1 MQGVRVQRL
10 LVMLAALLLATGAQA
25 AKNVIVMIPDGCAA
39 SLQTVAR
46 WYKGAPLA
54 VDPLVVGSVT
64 TYMANSVVTDSAP
77 AATAIASGYK
87 STDKFIGIGPRAED
101 VLSVLPTPPES
112 LRYKPLATVLEGAR
126 LKGKATGV
134 VATSN
139 ISHATPAGFY
149 AHVHDRGLAND
160 IMEHLVYQNVDVVL
174 GGGRANLLPKA
185 LGGARTDGEDLLAV
199 VKQRGYTVVENK
211 TQLAA
216 LSSGRVF
223 GVFAADHMSPHID
236 RAEFAPEQPSL
247 AEMTAKAIE
256 LLSKD
261 PDGFFLMVEGSQVD
275 WAMHANDPIWAVTD
289 FLAFDEAVQV
299 ARDFAA
305 THGDTLLLAFPDHD
319 TGGFSLGNYRT
330 NSSYVKIKVEE
341 VVNPLKNMKITAE
354 AVARKIGADPTV
366 DKVKSAV
373 QEWWGLTLSDD
384 DASAILNEAKNV
396 GLGYALGKVVSA
408 RHTVFGWSSHGHVG
422 TDVPLWAFGP
432 GAPKG
437 LLDNTDLAK
446 VTAAALGFNLAAVD
460 AHLFVNLQEE
470 FPGATV
476 DMTDPANPV
485 VRIGAS
491 ALPVS
496 KNTLYYAPLGMTFP
510 LDGLVVYAPKTGKA
524 YASRLAVA
532 ILKAVQQM
540 TIPFDGRRL
549 DTLLEAEEI
558 TQVLGFPIA
567 PEAIR

>member
-236 RAEFAPEQPSL
+236 RAEFAPDQPSL

-373 QEWWGLTLSDD
+373 QEW
-384 DASAILNEAKNV
+384 
-396 GLGYALGKVVSA
+396 
-408 RHTVFGWSSHGHVG
+408 
-422 TDVPLWAFGP
+422 
-432 GAPKG
+432 
-437 LLDNTDLAK
+437 
-446 VTAAALGFNLAAVD
+446 
-460 AHLFVNLQEE
+460 
-470 FPGATV
+470 
-476 DMTDPANPV
+476 
-485 VRIGAS
+485 
-491 ALPVS
+491 
-496 KNTLYYAPLGMTFP
+496 
-510 LDGLVVYAPKTGKA
+510 
-524 YASRLAVA
+524 
-532 ILKAVQQM
+532 
-540 TIPFDGRRL
+540 
-549 DTLLEAEEI
+549 
-558 TQVLGFPIA
+558 
-567 PEAIR
+567 